1 MGAGMD
7 WLNKNWKKYLEN
19 SDEIIFHTVVDDVVI
34 RIDSLLGAMF
44 VGLFLGGWVF
54 GAIFMSSG
62 NLSMSVFIALIVF
75 LMSCVLINMFVKMSF
90 KAVHYVLT
98 TKGVYKIS
106 GLIYKHVKFVPYNR
120 ITDAEM
126 TCGLIGHIC
135 NTANIGICTA
145 SGTMQS
151 YSRNSMIP
159 RNEIDIKGIRE
170 YEKVRQLILGKIK

>member
-1 MGAGMD
+1 MD
-7 WLNKNWKKYLEN
+7 WVNDNWKKYLEKN
-19 SDEIIFHTVVDDVVI
+19 DEVLLHTVVDDMVI
-34 RIDSLLGAMF
+34 KIDSVL
-44 VGLFLGGWVF
+44 
-54 GAIFMSSG
+54 GAIFISLFFGMWAFMAS
-62 NLSMSVFIALIVF
+62 LAITQDFITCGLISAIVF
-75 LMSCVLINMFVKMSF
+75 LICSVFAGSFINLSF
-90 KAVHYVLT
+90 KAIHYVLT

-145 SGTMQS
+145 SGNIHS
-151 YSRNSMIP
+151 YYSRGGMISQ
-159 RNEIDIKGIRE
+159 NEIDIKGIKE